1 MKGDKKILGQ
11 KGKVQSS
18 HHQGSTT
25 NLMDFLGGFYTA
37 YLLTGRVKRS
47 TRQKIKINILLKIG
61 NELNR
66 NGRMEKSEKNQSEKM
81 DHHRKKFEQLCLEN
95 VGGGFIL

>member
-1 MKGDKKILGQ
+1 MKIGGKKFLDQ
-11 KGKVQSS
+11 KERVQSS

-61 NELNR
+61 KK
-66 NGRMEKSEKNQSEKM
+66 KSERKNGSSS
-81 DHHRKKFEQLCLEN
+81 
-95 VGGGFIL
+95 